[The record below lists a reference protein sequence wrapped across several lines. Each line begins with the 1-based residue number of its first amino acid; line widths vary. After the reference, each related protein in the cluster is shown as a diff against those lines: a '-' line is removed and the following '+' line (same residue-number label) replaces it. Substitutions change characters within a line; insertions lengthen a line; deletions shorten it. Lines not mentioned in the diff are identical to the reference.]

1 MFLELWLHGTSFMFS
16 YYLAK
21 FWPILLAAGS
31 MTFVGYTT
39 GFEEIT
45 NKLLFV
51 FTIEASVFAFFW
63 CVVLQFA
70 RLFSRDRESYSH
82 QETQKLA
89 NILLRVCI
97 YLLNEI
103 SKENEESMCFKND
116 FDAPQT
122 TSYESEIIL
131 EKEEMSSGSDGDN
144 PDESLEPQECNR
156 EQKNTQPEVIE
167 SNCSES

>member
-51 FTIEASVFAFFW
+51 FTIEAAIFAFFW
-63 CVVLQFA
+63 CVALQFA
-70 RLFSRDRESYSH
+70 RLFSCNKESYSY
-82 QETQKLA
+82 QEMQKLA
-89 NILLRVCI
+89 NILLSVCI
-97 YLLNEI
+97 SLLNEI
-103 SKENEESMCFKND
+103 SEENEESD
-116 FDAPQT
+116 II
-122 TSYESEIIL
+122 SEKDEI
-131 EKEEMSSGSDGDN
+131 SSNSDSDIQE
-144 PDESLEPQECNR
+144 ESLEPQECNR
-156 EQKNTQPEVIE
+156 EPEPPSVEQKNTRSEIIE
-167 SNCSES
+167 DNCSES